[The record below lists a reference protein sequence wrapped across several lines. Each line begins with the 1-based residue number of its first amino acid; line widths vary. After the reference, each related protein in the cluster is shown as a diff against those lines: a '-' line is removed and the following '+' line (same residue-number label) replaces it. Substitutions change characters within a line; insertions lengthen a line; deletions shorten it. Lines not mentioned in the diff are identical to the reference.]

1 MRQSFPFYFPTKLHP
16 KKFGMR
22 EKSKINFLNTL
33 FKMKHSV
40 YLRNVMGALLVV
52 YSEPK
57 TKQGHKPFYRCNGW
71 GGKFPLISVREPHAN
86 TEQQITNQEE
96 AEKLTTE
103 LQCSLKQKKH
113 LFCCPSSNSVR
124 ERIPGFLV
132 QRCGFPSQEA
142 QEVQT
147 DSRSPK
153 SGRQP
158 VISNKMCGHRT
169 RLPGL

>member
-57 TKQGHKPFYRCNGW
+57 TKQGPNPFTDAM
-71 GGKFPLISVREPHAN
+71 GGEGSFLHAN